1 MNNKENPVEN
11 KVLDTLESLVLEIPG
26 LLREFIRAGISN
38 PILGTASAILVSDI
52 LFRTGVID
60 KDTFYAVA
68 ALTGGASV
76 AADATSILE
85 AILPWDK
92 SSNQVTPSATT
103 VVFADQKDV
112 RGPLVADMV
121 KK

>member
-1 MNNKENPVEN
+1 MKDKKPDLEN
-11 KVLDTLESLVLEIPG
+11 KVLDTVGSLVLEIPG
-26 LLREFIRAGISN
+26 LLKEFIRAGISN
-38 PILGTASAILVSDI
+38 PILGTASAILVSDM
-52 LFRTGVID
+52 LYRAGVID
-60 KDTFYAVA
+60 KDTFLAIAV
-68 ALTGGASV
+68 LTGGASLTS
-76 AADATSILE
+76 DATSIIG